1 MSETLFNPEQRLTR
15 RQKDANDKQWYKDQM
30 KGLDRVSFG
39 NSLFFG
45 YTNSDGG
52 ILNSGEPAISDYR
65 RMKVNY
71 DLFNNVINKSDF
83 ERVCYP
89 FGKEVGEL
97 PADFTNK
104 DIVSGKIKALLG
116 MEMKRPFS
124 WKVVATNEEATTRR
138 EQEETNRLKEFVT
151 NTIVAPIRVELEQKY
166 AQETQGRELTPEEQ
180 EQIAAQIEQ
189 ELQTMTP
196 PEVRRYMEREH
207 QDPAEILSHQLLEYL
222 IQKEDIKMKFN
233 KGWKHGLIS
242 GREIFWVGAVN
253 GEPTLKVVNPL
264 RFDYDKS
271 PDLDYIEDGEWAAYE
286 MFMTPSDVIKHFGS
300 ELTLKEIDKIYE
312 DYAHGEAYHDE
323 DFAFRNDGSSS
334 MVGVR
339 VLHCEWKSLKPLV
352 FLYGIDPTTGQEYED
367 IVDESYVL
375 DTEIGDISLTTEWIP
390 TKYEGYLIGKDIY
403 AFLRE
408 VPGQHKDLDNL
419 YNCKLSYIGATYD
432 NMNSQ
437 ITSLVDRMKYYQ
449 YLYNVLMYR
458 IELLIASDEGK
469 ILFFNGNMIP
479 RSAGMTVE
487 KWMYYIKANKFGI
500 MDPSEE
506 GNRGNPDVT
515 QAVKE
520 IDMSLISDIQKY
532 VTLAEY
538 IERRCG
544 ESVGITKQIEG
555 QIGQDEAVRNTQQA
569 LVQSA
574 NIIEPYFEVH
584 NNIKRNV
591 LQALIECAKVTY
603 AEFQPAKL
611 SYVLDD
617 MSRKLIDVDYDLLEN
632 STYGIFVSNSMKSAE
647 ALQMVQQLSHA
658 AMQNQMI
665 ELSDVLTI
673 MNAESTA
680 EAEEMLKAAEAQRI
694 ERQQGMEREQ
704 LQSQEAQAEAARQ
717 WERERLAI
725 EHSNQMAEIQLKGE
739 LDIQK
744 QTVLSLG
751 FNEDKDMDSDGT
763 PDVLEV
769 AKFGVEADLKARKQ
783 ELDEEKFE
791 EDKKQNRERNKLD
804 KEKNSIAK
812 TKAAQAKKKS
822 SS

>member
-1 MSETLFNPEQRLTR
+1 MSETVFNPDQRLTR
-15 RQKDANDKQWYKDQM
+15 RQKEANDKQWYKDQM
-30 KGLDRVSFG
+30 RALNGVSFG
-39 NSLFFG
+39 TATFFG
-45 YTNSDGG
+45 TNDLGGIAFSDG
-52 ILNSGEPAISDYR
+52 PVISEYR

-89 FGKEVGEL
+89 FGKEIGEL
-97 PADFTNK
+97 PVDFTNK
-104 DIVSGKIKALLG
+104 DIISGKIKALLG

-138 EQEETNRLKEFVT
+138 EQEETKRLREFVT
-151 NTIVAPIRVELEQKY
+151 NSIMTPIRVELETKY
-166 AQETQGRELTPEEQ
+166 AQEQQGRELTQEQ
-180 EQIAAQIEQ
+180 QQQIAAQIEQ
-189 ELQTMTP
+189 ELQAMTP
-196 PEVRRYMEREH
+196 PEVKRYMEREH

-242 GREIFWVGAVN
+242 GREIFWVGIVN
-253 GEPTLKVVNPL
+253 GEPVLKVVNPL

-286 MFMTPSDVIKHFGS
+286 MYMTPSDVIKHFGS
-300 ELTLKEIDKIYE
+300 ELTLKQIDDIYH
-312 DYAHGEAYHDE
+312 DYAHGDSYE
-323 DFAFRNDGSSS
+323 DPDFQFRSDGMSS

-352 FLYGIDPTTGQEYED
+352 FLYGIDPQTGQEYED
-367 IVDESYVL
+367 IVDETYVL
-375 DTEIGDISLTTEWIP
+375 DTEAGDINLTTEWVP
-390 TKYEGYLIGKDIY
+390 TKYEGYMIGKDIY

-432 NMNSQ
+432 SMNSQ
-437 ITSLVDRMKYYQ
+437 VTSLVDRMKYYQ
-449 YLYNVLMYR
+449 YMYNVLMYR
-458 IELLIASDEGK
+458 IELLISSDEGK
-469 ILFFNGNMIP
+469 IMFLNGNMIP
-479 RSAGMTVE
+479 RSAGMSVE
-487 KWMYYIKANKFGI
+487 KWMYYVKVNKLGI
-500 MDPSEE
+500 LDPNEE
-506 GNRGNPDVT
+506 GSKGNPDVT

-520 IDMSLISDIQKY
+520 VDMSLISDIQKY

-584 NNIKRNV
+584 NNIKRNA
-591 LQALIECAKVTY
+591 LQALIECAKVAY
-603 AEFQPAKL
+603 SEFQPAKL

-617 MSRKLIDVDYDLLEN
+617 MSRRMIQMDYELLEN

-694 ERQQGMEREQ
+694 ERQQALEQ
-704 LQSQEAQAEAARQ
+704 QKLQSQEQQAEAMRN
-717 WERERLAI
+717 WEREKIAM
-725 EHSNQMAEIQLKGE
+725 EHANEMEEIQLKGE

-744 QTVLSLG
+744 QTILSLG
-751 FNEDKDMDSDGT
+751 FNEDKDLDQDGT

-769 AKFGVEADLKARKQ
+769 AKFGVEADIKRRKQ
-783 ELDEEKFE
+783 ELDEEKFQE
-791 EDKKQNRERNKLD
+791 EKKQNKERNKID

-812 TKAAQAKKKS
+812 AKSNQAKS
-822 SS
+822 RTS